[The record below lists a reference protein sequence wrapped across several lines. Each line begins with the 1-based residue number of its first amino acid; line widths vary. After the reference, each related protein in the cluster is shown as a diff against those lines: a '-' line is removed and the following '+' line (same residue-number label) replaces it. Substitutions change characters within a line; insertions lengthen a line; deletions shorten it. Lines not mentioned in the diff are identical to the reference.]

1 MLVSRLLRALGASG
15 LFVLLLCLAS
25 GCQPTAESFV
35 AQIRV
40 YRGAQQIGL
49 PGDTC
54 PVPLQVEVLGPE
66 RQSALGGKPRRL
78 PVPNVRV
85 VARPASADSGLAV
98 DAAEAESDAAGH
110 VRFQVTLGRRVGD
123 QYLVL
128 SCPEFPDVAPVTVRY
143 VAGVSVKGGM
153 QEVAAGDS
161 LPEPIRIRLVGEDN
175 QPLSNVPIYFRAS
188 PPGKA
193 KLGADRVNTD
203 ENGLATLQM
212 TTDPERTGR
221 YEILAE
227 VSAPDRGIAIR
238 GIVIPVLAMNRL
250 RLIIGVLGGLGIFIF
265 GMKLMSDGLQQ
276 TAGDRLKAVLQFFT
290 RNRVTAVFAGMVVTA
305 LIQSSSACTVMVV
318 GFVNAGLLNLTQSIG
333 IIFGAAIGT
342 TVTAQMVSFKLD
354 GLALPAIIIGVVM
367 LFCSRRSY
375 ILGLSHAILG
385 FGLLFF
391 GMTMM
396 SAELKVISDFPS
408 FIGFFQ
414 MFDCTPAYPG
424 GPMPLRAVL
433 GAVTVGTVMTV
444 IVQSSSATIGLAIA
458 LATSGLINF
467 HTAVPLILGDNI
479 GTTITAILASI
490 GTNRNARQ
498 AAAANTI
505 FKILGVTLMLGL
517 FYIPL
522 DGNPVFLTLVNRIT
536 AGDVFAETPE
546 NIGRH
551 VAAAHTLFNV
561 INVIIFLPLVELIAR
576 LCRLVVP
583 SKDDNGDRVLQLE
596 PHLLQTPS
604 VALQQSVSALVDMTR
619 NAFRLTD
626 RAVHAF
632 VERNLSEM
640 PDLNDQEARIDQ
652 SQHEIIQYLVELTR
666 QRLTEDQAAAIPV
679 IMHCVNDV
687 ERIGDRAINIAEL
700 AADAAR
706 QEDEFSLEALNEIRD
721 INERI
726 RAQSEMLVDMLETGS
741 SSALNKALKIE
752 GEINSLTRRYE
763 KHHEQRLRNNE
774 CTVGKGI
781 IFVELLAHLERIAD
795 HLSNIAER
803 SIQIYQHHIEL
814 RPASPGVSPPR

>member
-1 MLVSRLLRALGASG
+1 MFVSRLLRALGASG
-15 LFVLLLCLAS
+15 LCVLLVGLAG
-25 GCQPTAESFV
+25 GCRPTAETLV
-35 AQIRV
+35 AQVRV

-49 PGDTC
+49 PGETC

-85 VARPASADSGLAV
+85 VAKPASADSGLAV
-98 DAAEAESDAAGH
+98 DAAEAESDPAGH

-128 SCPEFPDVAPVTVRY
+128 SCPDFPDVAPVTVRY
-143 VAGVSVKGGM
+143 VAGLSVKGGM

-161 LPEPIRIRLVGEDN
+161 LPESIRIRLASEDN
-175 QPLSNVPIYFRAS
+175 QPLGNVPIYFRVT
-188 PPGKA
+188 PPGTKA

-221 YEILAE
+221 YEIIAE
-227 VSAPDRGIAIR
+227 VSAPERGLAIR
-238 GIVIPVLAMNRL
+238 GIVIPVLAMNRI

-354 GLALPAIIIGVVM
+354 GVALPAIIVGVVM

-375 ILGLSHAILG
+375 ILGLAHAILG

-414 MFDCTPAYPG
+414 MFDCTPAHPG
-424 GPMPLRAVL
+424 EPMPLGAVL
-433 GAVTVGTVMTV
+433 GAVAVGTVMTV
-444 IVQSSSATIGLAIA
+444 IIQSSSATIGLAIA

-490 GTNRNARQ
+490 GTIRNARQ
-498 AAAANTI
+498 AAAASSI
-505 FKILGVTLMLGL
+505 FM
-517 FYIPL
+517 
-522 DGNPVFLTLVNRIT
+522 
-536 AGDVFAETPE
+536 
-546 NIGRH
+546 
-551 VAAAHTLFNV
+551 
-561 INVIIFLPLVELIAR
+561 
-576 LCRLVVP
+576 
-583 SKDDNGDRVLQLE
+583 
-596 PHLLQTPS
+596 
-604 VALQQSVSALVDMTR
+604 
-619 NAFRLTD
+619 FR
-626 RAVHAF
+626 
-632 VERNLSEM
+632 
-640 PDLNDQEARIDQ
+640 
-652 SQHEIIQYLVELTR
+652 
-666 QRLTEDQAAAIPV
+666 
-679 IMHCVNDV
+679 
-687 ERIGDRAINIAEL
+687 G
-700 AADAAR
+700 
-706 QEDEFSLEALNEIRD
+706 
-721 INERI
+721 
-726 RAQSEMLVDMLETGS
+726 
-741 SSALNKALKIE
+741 
-752 GEINSLTRRYE
+752 
-763 KHHEQRLRNNE
+763 
-774 CTVGKGI
+774 
-781 IFVELLAHLERIAD
+781 
-795 HLSNIAER
+795 
-803 SIQIYQHHIEL
+803 
-814 RPASPGVSPPR
+814 